1 MFENVTFEDIMQ
13 RMLDG
18 IDDKYDKREGSI
30 IYIALAPAAIELQNA
45 YIELDGVLQEVYADT
60 ASREYLIKRASEK
73 GIKPTKATNSIVKGE
88 FNIAANIGARFTCDS
103 LSYVVTELIDDLE
116 HTYKLKCETT
126 GTIANGISGNLIP
139 IDYIKGLT
147 KAILTEIII
156 PGEDDEETEKFRERY
171 FSNLNKEIFS
181 GNAADYETKIEKLDG
196 VGGIKVIPNWEGG
209 GTVKVVI
216 IDSQYKKPSD
226 IFISELK
233 EIIDPVEYEGLGVG
247 LAPIGHVVT
256 VESVKDTTANI
267 SVDITYRV
275 GVTFTDL
282 KENIENIIE
291 AYLLELRKTWKDEEY
306 LVVRIS
312 QIESRILT
320 IEGIIDVSNTRINDV
335 SSNLILDKYSIP
347 IRGEVLG

>member
-73 GIKPTKATNSIVKGE
+73 GIKPTKATNAFAKGE
-88 FNIAANIGARFTCDS
+88 FNIAVEIGARFTCDN

-116 HTYKLKCETT
+116 HIYKLKCETT
-126 GTIANGISGNLIP
+126 GTIANGVSGNLIP
-139 IDYIKGLT
+139 IDYIKGLKT
-147 KAILTEIII
+147 AILTEIII
-156 PGEDDEETEKFRERY
+156 SGEDDEETENFRERY

-181 GNAADYETKIEKLDG
+181 GNVADYETKIEKLDG
-196 VGGIKVIPNWEGG
+196 VGGTKVIPNWEGG

-226 IFISELK
+226 IFIYELK

-256 VESVKDTTANI
+256 VEPVKDTTVNI

-335 SSNLILDKYSIP
+335 SSNLTLDKYSIP